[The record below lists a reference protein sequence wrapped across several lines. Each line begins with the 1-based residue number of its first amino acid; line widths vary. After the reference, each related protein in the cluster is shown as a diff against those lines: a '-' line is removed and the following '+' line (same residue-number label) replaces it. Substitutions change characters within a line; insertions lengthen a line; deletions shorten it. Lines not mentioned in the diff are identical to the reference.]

1 MSEEFKIIET
11 QEAFNEAVR
20 GYIPPDEALKLNE
33 KISVQEAEIADLKSK
48 NLSHERSLL
57 RSRIAHETGIPYEL
71 SERLSGETEA
81 EIRADAEKLSEYV
94 KKANS
99 PHMPKFS
106 TETHSGNNR
115 KSAFLEMLHE
125 LNN

>member
-1 MSEEFKIIET
+1 MSEEFKVIDT
-11 QEAFNEAVR
+11 QEAFNEAVK

-33 KISVQEAEIADLKSK
+33 KINVQEAEIADLKSR

-57 RSRIAHETGIPYEL
+57 RSKIAYETGLPYEL

-81 EIRADAEKLSEYV
+81 EIRADAEKLSGYV
-94 KKANS
+94 KSANNT
-99 PHMPKFS
+99 HQPKFS
-106 TETHSGNNR
+106 AETPLENNG

-125 LNN
+125 LNK

>member
-11 QEAFNEAVR
+11 QEAFDEAIK
-20 GYIPPDEALKLNE
+20 GYITPDEASKLNE
-33 KISVQEAEIADLKSK
+33 KISVQEKEIADLKSK

-57 RSRIAHETGIPYEL
+57 RSKIAYETGLPYEL
-71 SERLSGETEA
+71 SERLSGETES
-81 EIRADAEKLSEYV
+81 EIRADAEKLSGYI
-94 KKANS
+94 KTANNT
-99 PHMPKFS
+99 HQPKFS
-106 TETHSGNNR
+106 AETHSENNG

>member
-1 MSEEFKIIET
+1 MSEEFKVIET
-11 QEAFNEAVR
+11 QEDFNEAIK

-33 KISVQEAEIADLKSK
+33 KISAQEAEIADLKSK

-57 RSRIAHETGIPYEL
+57 RSKIAHETGIPYEL
-71 SERLSGETEA
+71 SERLAGETEA

-94 KKANS
+94 KAGNNS
-99 PHMPKFS
+99 HMPKFS
-106 TETHSGNNR
+106 TETHSENNG

>member
-11 QEAFNEAVR
+11 QEAFNEAIK
-20 GYIPPDEALKLNE
+20 GYISPDEALKLNE
-33 KISVQEAEIADLKSK
+33 KISVQEAEITDLKSI

-81 EIRADAEKLSEYV
+81 EIRADAEKLSEYI
-94 KKANS
+94 KTANN
-99 PHMPKFS
+99 PYMPKFS
-106 TETHSGNNR
+106 NETHSGKNG

>member
-11 QEAFNEAVR
+11 QEAFNEAIK

-57 RSRIAHETGIPYEL
+57 RSKIAHETGIPYEL

-94 KKANS
+94 KVGNNS
-99 PHMPKFS
+99 HMPRFS
-106 TETHSGNNR
+106 TETHSGNNG

>member
-11 QEAFNEAVR
+11 QEAFNEAIKD
-20 GYIPPDEALKLNE
+20 YIPPDEALKLNE

-48 NLSHERSLL
+48 NMSHERSLL

-81 EIRADAEKLSEYV
+81 EIRADAEKLSEYI
-94 KKANS
+94 KIGNGS
-99 PHMPKFS
+99 HTPKFS
-106 TETHSGNNR
+106 TETHSGNNG